1 MKPNITSKAATH
13 QENEQGLAFAAVVSG
28 ADMQTW
34 LGPQQNRAMHRP
46 QELHAM
52 NVRIRSI
59 FDGLERRDGATML
72 SLSAIYFPL
81 LAGSVCLMLV
91 QVYAR
96 MGAQRC
102 WRA

>member
-1 MKPNITSKAATH
+1 
-13 QENEQGLAFAAVVSG
+13 
-28 ADMQTW
+28 
-34 LGPQQNRAMHRP
+34 
-46 QELHAM
+46 M